1 MSADSW
7 PWPDS
12 LDAVIAAPAHHRLIL
27 ENERVRVLDTR
38 IAAGDTV
45 PVHTH
50 RWPAVYYS
58 IQFSHFIRRD
68 QDGNVT
74 FDSRQP
80 NETAP
85 PRGTANFFEFLPP
98 HSVENVGD
106 AEIHL
111 ISIEIKTPGVELK
124 AP

>member
-1 MSADSW
+1 VNPDSW
-7 PWPDS
+7 PWPES
-12 LDAVIAAPAHHRLIL
+12 LDAVIAAPKHHRLIL

-38 IAAGDTV
+38 IPAGDTV

-58 IQFSHFIRRD
+58 VRFSHFIRRD

-74 FDSRQP
+74 FDSR
-80 NETAP
+80 NALSTAP
-85 PRGTANFFEFLPP
+85 PRGTANFFECLPP

-106 AEIHL
+106 TEIHL
-111 ISIEIKTPGVELK
+111 VSVEWK
-124 AP
+124 P